1 MAIKDRIKEARLN
14 KKYTQEQLAN
24 LIGVAK
30 STVTGYEKGNSSPS
44 IDIFC
49 KIMSVLDVDANY
61 MYQDDTDFPLQ
72 VSYEEM
78 KHIEKYR
85 DLDDHGKEMVDFTL
99 NKEYERSI
107 ALTERQNNISAF
119 PQHLIP
125 NAAND
130 KNPTDQQK
138 KHADS
143 IMTDDNEWK

>member
-85 DLDDHGKEMVDFTL
+85 DLDDHGREMVDFTL
-99 NKEYERSI
+99 TKEYERSI
-107 ALTERQNNISAF
+107 ALAKKSNISEF
-119 PQHLIP
+119 PYSKEVQ
-125 NAAND
+125 AAHER
-130 KNPTDQQK
+130 TD
-138 KHADS
+138 
-143 IMTDDNEWK
+143 IEVTDEMRKRDDDLMDGEW

>member
-85 DLDDHGKEMVDFTL
+85 DLDDHGREMVDFTL
-99 NKEYERSI
+99 TKEYERSI
-107 ALTERQNNISAF
+107 ALAKKSNISEF
-119 PQHLIP
+119 PYSKEVQ
-125 NAAND
+125 AAHER
-130 KNPTDQQK
+130 TDIEVTDEMRK
-138 KHADS
+138 RDDDLMDS
-143 IMTDDNEWK
+143 EW

>member
-99 NKEYERSI
+99 NKEHERSI
-107 ALTERQNNISAF
+107 ALTKHKDNISEF

-125 NAAND
+125 NAAN
-130 KNPTDQQK
+130 KQNPTEQQEQD
-138 KHADS
+138 ADK
-143 IMTDDNEWK
+143 IMTNDDEWK

>member
-85 DLDDHGKEMVDFTL
+85 DLDDHGREMVDFTL
-99 NKEYERSI
+99 TKEYERSI
-107 ALTERQNNISAF
+107 ALAKKSNISEF
-119 PQHLIP
+119 PYSKEVQ
-125 NAAND
+125 AAHER
-130 KNPTDQQK
+130 TDIEVTDEMR
-138 KHADS
+138 KH
-143 IMTDDNEWK
+143 DDDLMDGEW